1 MLQIVFSDSECGTL
15 KMATHFGP
23 SSWNDGPIGFIFS
36 DGDKEPTQEEK
47 DQVITQ
53 FKIQWEKENRRARP
67 VGGNPGDVLCPS
79 AGLDIGP
86 LSGSNMEKVRYDLL
100 TAWLGGDFPFPG
112 CDPDDPTQRDML
124 WEQRLRDRERLLEG
138 GKHGEAVR
146 IWYSSA
152 PYSLCGLYDVL
163 WQLRDCDCPVTALEM
178 PRWMPLEDG
187 TVQSCLNW
195 GELSPGDWA
204 AYLPLEQEIPKNI
217 RRAIAMEWSQLRE
230 ENAPLRAVVN
240 GRLHS
245 VGEDFYDPFIRAHIP
260 DGTFRVAQLIGDM
273 LGRCQLGI
281 GDWWIA
287 KRIQAMKN
295 HGELITV
302 SKGDGFYRDEVRRA
316 Q

>member
-1 MLQIVFSDSECGTL
+1 MLQIVFSDSECGSL
-15 KMATHFGP
+15 KLATHCEP
-23 SSWNDGPIGFIFS
+23 SSWGDGSIGFIL
-36 DGDKEPTQEEK
+36 GNGEQEPTQEEK
-47 DQVITQ
+47 DRAMAQL
-53 FKIQWEKENRRARP
+53 KAQWEAENRRARP

-79 AGLDIGP
+79 IGLDIGP
-86 LSGSNMEKVRYDLL
+86 LVGPDVEKARFDLL
-100 TAWLGGDFPFPG
+100 TAWLGGDFPLPDF
-112 CDPDDPTQRDML
+112 DPNDHTQRDML
-124 WEQRLRDRERLLEG
+124 WEKRQRDRERLLEG
-138 GKHGEAVR
+138 SKHGEAVR
-146 IWYSSA
+146 IWYSNA

-204 AYLPLEQEIPKNI
+204 AYLSLEREIPKNV

-230 ENAPLRAVVN
+230 ENAPLRAVIN

-260 DGTFRVAQLIGDM
+260 NGTFRVAQLIGEV
-273 LGRCQLGI
+273 LGRCRLGI

-287 KRIQAMKN
+287 KRIQAMESR
-295 HGELITV
+295 GELITV
-302 SKGDGFYRDEVRRA
+302 TKSSSFYRNEVRQTR
-316 Q
+316 